1 MNRELKKLLEAA
13 YEPPAPR
20 HKQEFLRRIG
30 CFEVRGSG
38 IGWFR
43 FLMTQVSYIEKWVWI
58 VSFAVFFTALGYGI
72 LSDKNA
78 IWLFS
83 AIIPFLAV
91 TFITESIRSEA
102 YGMAELEMASR
113 FSLKSLLLARME
125 ILGLMHLL
133 ALCLLAFISS
143 GNSGITLFR
152 TGVYL
157 LVPYLLTDAAGLW
170 IARKVHGR
178 EAVYGSLAA
187 AVVIGFLPVFLRY
200 IQNLVY
206 DQKYFIWWLAAL
218 VILGGITLSELK
230 KSMKRTEEYTWNLL

>member
-1 MNRELKKLLEAA
+1 MNRELKKLLRAA
-13 YEPPAPR
+13 YEPPVPR
-20 HKQEFLRRIG
+20 HKQGFLRRIG
-30 CFEVRGSG
+30 CFESRGV
-38 IGWFR
+38 GWFR
-43 FLMTQVSYIEKWVWI
+43 FLMTQVSYIGKWVWI
-58 VSFAVFFTALGYGI
+58 ASSAVFFTALGYGT
-72 LSDKNA
+72 LSDKNT

-91 TFITESIRSEA
+91 TFITESIRSEV

-133 ALCLLAFISS
+133 VLCFIALIGS

-170 IARKVHGR
+170 IARKIRGR
-178 EAVYGSLAA
+178 EAVYGSLAV
-187 AVVIGFLPVFLRY
+187 AVVIGFFPVFLQL
-200 IQNLVY
+200 IQDYVY
-206 DQKYFIWWLAAL
+206 DEKYFVWWLAVL
-218 VILGGITLSELK
+218 VILGGVTLSELK
-230 KSMKRTEEYTWNLL
+230 KRIKRTEEYTWSLL